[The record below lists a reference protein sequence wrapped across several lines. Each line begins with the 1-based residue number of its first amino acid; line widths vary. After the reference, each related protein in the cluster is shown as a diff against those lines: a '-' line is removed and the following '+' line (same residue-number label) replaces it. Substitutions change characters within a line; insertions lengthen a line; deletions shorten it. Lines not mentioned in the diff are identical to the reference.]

1 MRGRRVDPLV
11 IVGAILLAIT
21 LALTALGTRSSD
33 QDHGRTASVYDEG
46 PGGATTFR
54 RLVEAMGARTTTLE
68 GDRFAPRVQSATVM
82 LMLRATEFVTV
93 QDVAAVRAY
102 LADGGTVV
110 IAHDLELFVAPLLEA
125 FDIRLAQVA
134 SSSTTRLSGALF
146 LAPPA
151 REIQSDGGRE
161 LRLGANWDAI
171 GTDGRAPTIAM
182 RTEGRGTLIVVG
194 TLTPFLTDSI
204 ANADNAR
211 FAVGLVAS
219 AVATGGTVAF
229 DEYHHGVHPAPSILA
244 LVERTWL
251 GRALLFVLVV
261 AFAYVALTGRRL
273 GPPQPLDP
281 RPPRSSLEYVRG
293 FAGLVRRAGR
303 QEIVRDRARR
313 ELHAGLARAVGLD
326 PATPFARVVD
336 RVREGSPS
344 RAEEA
349 GALDAQLQHRL
360 RAHELVRTVARVASL
375 LREEVS

>member
-1 MRGRRVDPLV
+1 
-11 IVGAILLAIT
+11 
-21 LALTALGTRSSD
+21 
-33 QDHGRTASVYDEG
+33 VYDEG

-146 LAPPA
+146 LTPPA